1 MIMTNEEYTDFSGDL
16 FAKFRAGEMTAEEV
30 YAELNKVEGVVF
42 SGPPRRNLPEK
53 TIEEI
58 EEIKR
63 EFNIKWINMDNE
75 LSEPIYEDYGKF
87 QVLNEANIIRTVEEI
102 KELFNCKGEW
112 EVTDGV
118 TDMRF

>member
-1 MIMTNEEYTDFSGDL
+1 MIEMSNREYSEFTRDL
-16 FAKFRAGEMTAEEV
+16 FAKFNAGEMTAEEV

-63 EFNIKWINMDNE
+63 EFNIK
-75 LSEPIYEDYGKF
+75 
-87 QVLNEANIIRTVEEI
+87 
-102 KELFNCKGEW
+102 
-112 EVTDGV
+112 
-118 TDMRF
+118 